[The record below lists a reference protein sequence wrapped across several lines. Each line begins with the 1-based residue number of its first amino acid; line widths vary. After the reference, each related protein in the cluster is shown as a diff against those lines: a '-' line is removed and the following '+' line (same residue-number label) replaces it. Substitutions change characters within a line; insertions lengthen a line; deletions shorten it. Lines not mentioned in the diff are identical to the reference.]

1 MCCKKCE
8 DFAGGTTLGQSI
20 PMHHI
25 YLRSYRRGRLGGLQ
39 QSGCNPSAMLLSF
52 FSILVEQGASALM
65 QGAEGM
71 AVHGETQ

>member
-1 MCCKKCE
+1 
-8 DFAGGTTLGQSI
+8 
-20 PMHHI
+20 
-25 YLRSYRRGRLGGLQ
+25 
-39 QSGCNPSAMLLSF
+39 MLLSF